1 MGPFLAIKSIFTTL
15 SALSSNGSIGLIA
28 KMAACKKVKSLAF

>member
-15 SALSSNGSIGLIA
+15 SAFLSNGSVGLIV